1 MDDLKS
7 LGEKIIRTNINNSGN
22 SDVDEIKKLT
32 AILINVINTLPS
44 YNSFED
50 QGEVTRLKDL
60 AITHIEIASMF
71 AVKMMTCK
79 KVS

>member
-7 LGEKIIRTNINNSGN
+7 LGEKIIRTNIDNCGH
-22 SDVDEIKKLT
+22 SDVDEIKALS
-32 AILINVINTLPS
+32 AILINAINRLPS
-44 YNSFED
+44 YNSLED

-71 AVKMMTCK
+71 AVKMMTGK